1 MAGTSNYGSTWT
13 FNGASYKVIV
23 TGFPEVT
30 TDEIDTTNHSSGGFA
45 ESIPSGLVRVGNVT
59 MEVLEESGN
68 YSTLQTAMTNKTVA
82 NSVIENNLTTLTGS
96 SYIKSVKLED
106 ADAQSPD
113 ANKMTVVLAMTGTL
127 TPS

>member
-1 MAGTSNYGSTWT
+1 MSGTSNYGSTWT
-13 FNGASYKVIV
+13 FNGASYKCIV
-23 TGFPEVT
+23 TGFPELT
-30 TDEIDTTNHSSGGFA
+30 TDEIDTTNHSSGGYA
-45 ESIPSGLVRVGNVT
+45 ESIPSGLIRVGNIT
-59 MEVLEESGN
+59 MAVLEESGN
-68 YSTLQTAMTNKTVA
+68 FSTLQTAMVNKTVA

-96 SYIKSVKLED
+96 SYVKSVKQED

>member
-13 FNGASYKVIV
+13 FNAVSYKVIV

-30 TDEIDTTNHSSGGFA
+30 TDEIDTTHHASGGFA
-45 ESIPSGLVRVGNVT
+45 ESIPSGLLRVGNIT

-96 SYIKSVKLED
+96 SYIKSVKMED

-113 ANKMTVVLAMTGTL
+113 ANKLTVVLAMTGTL